1 MTAVWT
7 AIGIVALVNFVIK
20 ASGPVLLAGR
30 KLPLAMAR
38 VVSMLAPALLA
49 ALVVVDTAS
58 HGQALVA
65 DARLAGL
72 AAAAVALLLRAPL
85 VVVLV
90 VAPAAAAAARA
101 AGWG

>member
-7 AIGIVALVNFVIK
+7 AVGAVALVNFVIK
-20 ASGPVLLAGR
+20 ASGPVVLAGR
-30 KLPLAMAR
+30 KLPPATAR

-58 HGQALVA
+58 HGQALAA
-65 DARLAGL
+65 DARLGGL
-72 AAAAVALLLRAPL
+72 AAAAVALVLRAPL
-85 VVVLV
+85 VLVLV
-90 VAPAAAAAARA
+90 VAPAATAGARA